1 MEDRIGEQLA
11 AFDRLYKEMDEG
23 YHLYAKGRGLSDTAL
38 WLLYSLYERGA
49 AQSQRELCSAWHY
62 PPQTVNSAIKA
73 LEERGLVE
81 LATIPGNRK
90 NKQVLLTPKGEEEAR
105 RVVLPLMEAERAAF
119 RDLGEAE
126 REALL
131 SLTRRYV
138 GLLWEKMASAG

>member
-81 LATIPGNRK
+81 LAPIPGTRK
-90 NKQVLLTPKGEEEAR
+90 EARMAENAGAAQVALTPQE
-105 RVVLPLMEAERAAF
+105 VAALDQALDAMSMSPVF
-119 RDLGEAE
+119 GGTDL
-126 REALL
+126 
-131 SLTRRYV
+131 
-138 GLLWEKMASAG
+138 SAHAKEGAQ